1 MSSLSKPTDRTG
13 LLSLRFAPGSTA
25 AGSSGGGG
33 PNAIRFSVVVAALND
48 AAGID
53 LLMECLS
60 ASNIPA
66 ESFEVIVVNDSSSE
80 QVAGR
85 VRAWENRANIRL
97 VELGEKLDCARSVLA
112 GTALACGEVVV
123 VMGGD
128 FSHPLDRLPAL
139 IESVLNGSHDVAI
152 GSRYAHTPGTGSLG
166 NLLAWSL
173 RDGYDA
179 ASEFFAFRR
188 DLARLIT
195 ACPDGG
201 RILPELLMAGG
212 GKLRVVEVP
221 TRLGDE
227 NDAPLRAGIKQ
238 QAGVLQR
245 LMTLTGSTVAPGADS
260 RLAAV
265 ALLGAII
272 DAVLFLS
279 LTGQGAGLAMAHI
292 LSFLP
297 AVAVSYFLYSKS
309 SRRTQQNDGRMRL
322 PQIGRFVLVSMLAL
336 SMRGGV
342 LALLVNT
349 WHIPAFIAIFPAIA
363 AAAVILYLGS
373 GFYVF
378 STGSAFSFPDVR
390 WRVASLGI
398 VAFAVLLRLIYI
410 GAAQLIPDEAYYWN
424 YAQHMDLSF
433 FDHPP
438 MVAWLI
444 WLGTGLFGDNEF
456 GVRVG
461 AFLCGLIAMGYLYAL
476 AHNLYDKSTAMRA
489 VLLLAVL
496 PFGCVTGA
504 LMTPDA
510 PLMAT
515 WAATLYYMERALIAD
530 RRWAWLGM
538 GIAFGLGILSKYT
551 LGLLGVA
558 ALVFVVL
565 DPESRRWLRRPHAYL
580 AAALALLLFSPVIIW
595 NIENGWASI
604 LFQSERATG
613 IGNQF
618 SLHLLF
624 FHMLLMLTPVG
635 LLAAVLALW
644 PRRDH
649 RPSPYANRRQ
659 LFVRVFTV
667 VPLAVFFGLSL
678 VGAPKFHWTAP
689 VWLAVL
695 PTIAWM
701 MGSAGNWRNITRRVA
716 AAWKPTIV
724 VCLFVYAIA
733 LHYVTLGIPGVP
745 YKGFAEHYFWHETA
759 PEIEKLAAE
768 IQHQTGQKPIVVGMS
783 KWSVSAALSFY
794 GNKAE
799 PMEIRARNMFHQSA
813 AAYDF
818 WYPSQS
824 PTTRP
829 ILLVGM
835 KPHQLEHDIHGVD
848 NITPSLVRPGPTQ
861 ELVIYR
867 DKRPLRRVY
876 YRVAYGYNPV

>member
-1 MSSLSKPTDRTG
+1 
-13 LLSLRFAPGSTA
+13 
-25 AGSSGGGG
+25 
-33 PNAIRFSVVVAALND
+33 
-48 AAGID
+48 
-53 LLMECLS
+53 MECLS
-60 ASNIPA
+60 ASNIPPG
-66 ESFEVIVVNDSSSE
+66 SFEVIVANGRSSE
-80 QVAGR
+80 QVAKR
-85 VRAWENRANIRL
+85 VRAWENRAHIRL
-97 VELGEKLDCARSVLA
+97 VELEEKPDCARSLLA
-112 GTALACGEVVV
+112 GTALACGEAVV

-128 FSHPLDRLPAL
+128 FSHRLDWFPAL
-139 IESVLNGSHDVAI
+139 VEPVLNGSHDVAI
-152 GSRYAHTPGTGSLG
+152 GSRYVHTDGTGNLGALNQSDRSSSLG
-166 NLLAWSL
+166 NWLERALG
-173 RDGYDA
+173 DGHDA
-179 ASEFFAFRR
+179 TPEFFAFRR
-188 DLARLIT
+188 DLACLIA
-195 ACPDGG
+195 ACPEGG
-201 RILPELLMAGG
+201 RILPELLMGGG

-221 TRLGDE
+221 TRTGD
-227 NDAPLRAGIKQ
+227 DKDIPSRAGITQ
-238 QAGVLQR
+238 QTGFLQH
-245 LMTLTGSTVAPGADS
+245 LMTLTGSKVAPGADS
-260 RLAAV
+260 RFAAV

-272 DAVLFLS
+272 DTGLFLS
-279 LTGQGAGLAMAHI
+279 LTGQGASLAIAHI
-292 LSFLP
+292 LSFVP
-297 AVAVSYFLYSKS
+297 AVAVSYFLYSKF
-309 SRRTQQNDGRMRL
+309 SRRTLHNDAHMRS
-322 PQIGRFVLVSMLAL
+322 PQIRRFVLVGVLAL

-342 LALLVNT
+342 LALLVNA
-349 WHIPAFIAIFPAIA
+349 WHIPAAIAIVPAIA

-378 STGSAFSFPDVR
+378 SAGSAFSSDDLR

-410 GAAQLIPDEAYYWN
+410 GAGQLIPDEAYYWN

-444 WLGTGLFGDNEF
+444 WAGTRLFGDNEL

-461 AFLCGLIAMGYLYAL
+461 ALLCGLIAMGYLFAL
-476 AHNLYDKSTAMRA
+476 AHNLYDKSTALRA

-496 PFGCVTGA
+496 PFGFVTGA
-504 LMTPDA
+504 LMTADA
-510 PLMAT
+510 PLLAT

-530 RRWAWLGM
+530 RRGAWLGM

-580 AAALALLLFSPVIIW
+580 AAGLALLLFSPVIIW
-595 NIENGWASI
+595 NIQNGWASI
-604 LFQSERATG
+604 LFQTERATG

-618 SLHLLF
+618 SVHLLF

-644 PRRDH
+644 PGRDH
-649 RPSPYANRRQ
+649 RASPYTNRRQ

-667 VPLAVFFGLSL
+667 VPLAMFFGLSF
-678 VGAPKFHWTAP
+678 VGTPKFHWTAP

-701 MGSAGNWRNITRRVA
+701 MGSVGNWRNITRRVV

-724 VCLFVYAIA
+724 VCLFFYAIA

-745 YKGFAEHYFWHETA
+745 YKGFAEHYFWQETA

-794 GNKAE
+794 GNKAD
-799 PMEIRARNMFHQSA
+799 PMAIRARNMFHQSA

-867 DKRPLRRVY
+867 HKRPLRRVY
-876 YRVAYGYNPV
+876 YRVAYGYDPV